1 MATKPAKSVGNAKRP
16 DSKKKKPVFT
26 AQDGRDQKKD
36 AKRKGLKPGARNSVE
51 SKEQKQAREAKNK
64 DVRVGSRKPIALVVE
79 APVKAVKPVK
89 SAEPKP
95 EKKTEAVPEQQIAKW
110 ERELDK
116 LENDDRLNALL
127 DKLELEQP
135 ISEEDQVWLDKKLAR
150 HQELLKLLGLGDDE
164 KEGSDPD
171 ELLQRFID
179 NDFDPNQFDSRYK
192 ED

>member
-64 DVRVGSRKPIALVVE
+64 DARVGSRKPVALVAE

-89 SAEPKP
+89 PAEPKP
-95 EKKTEAVPEQQIAKW
+95 EKKEVAPEQQIAKW

-135 ISEEDQVWLDKKLAR
+135 VSEEEQEWLDKKLAR
-150 HQELLKLLGLGDDE
+150 HQELLKLLGLNEED
-164 KEGSDPD
+164 KEGSSDQD

-179 NDFDPNQFDSRYK
+179 NDFDPSQFDSRYK

>member
-64 DVRVGSRKPIALVVE
+64 DARVGSRKPVALVAV

-89 SAEPKP
+89 PAEPKP
-95 EKKTEAVPEQQIAKW
+95 EKKEVAPEQQIAKW

-135 ISEEDQVWLDKKLAR
+135 VSEEEQEWLDKKLAR
-150 HQELLKLLGLGDDE
+150 HQELLKLLGLNEED
-164 KEGSDPD
+164 KEGSSDQD

-179 NDFDPNQFDSRYK
+179 SDFDPNQFDSRYK